1 MNLNFATLADL
12 QKALRDRDIS
22 ATELTQHYLTRIEAL
37 DTALNS
43 FISIQ
48 AEAALDAARRA
59 DERLARGD
67 ARPLTGI
74 AIAQKDIFCLKGQR
88 TTAGSKMLSDFIA
101 PYTATC
107 SEKLADA
114 GAITLGKT
122 NMDEFAMG
130 SSNENSYFGAVHNPW
145 DPQLIPGG

>member
-22 ATELTQHYLTRIEAL
+22 ATELTQHYLTRIAAL
-37 DTALNS
+37 DPALNS

-59 DERLARGD
+59 DECLARGD

-74 AIAQKDIFCLKGQR
+74 AIAQKDIFCLQGHR

-101 PYTATC
+101 P
-107 SEKLADA
+107 
-114 GAITLGKT
+114 
-122 NMDEFAMG
+122 
-130 SSNENSYFGAVHNPW
+130 
-145 DPQLIPGG
+145 